1 MLILEQPTKAD
12 FLRNQPGVRLGSAVI
27 IDAVGERVTVA
38 FEGAS
43 VTARL
48 ALAFA
53 YTPLPGDLVL
63 VIVQEE
69 AYVIGVLSGRGTT
82 SLTAHG
88 DLVLSAPHGR
98 VLIEAGQ
105 KIEITTPQV
114 EVQAQSIT
122 MTAVSLVQRMRSVF
136 QSVTDLLHITAGQ
149 RHTQVVGVSMETT
162 GRTYQ
167 RAEKEVVINGESV
180 SIT

>member
-1 MLILEQPTKAD
+1 MLILEQPTKTD
-12 FLRNQPGVRLGSAVI
+12 SLRNQSGVRLGSAVI

-69 AYVIGVLSGRGTT
+69 AYVIGILSGRGTT
-82 SLTAHG
+82 SLTA
-88 DLVLSAPHGR
+88 ATR
-98 VLIEAGQ
+98 
-105 KIEITTPQV
+105 
-114 EVQAQSIT
+114 
-122 MTAVSLVQRMRSVF
+122 
-136 QSVTDLLHITAGQ
+136 
-149 RHTQVVGVSMETT
+149 
-162 GRTYQ
+162 
-167 RAEKEVVINGESV
+167 
-180 SIT
+180 